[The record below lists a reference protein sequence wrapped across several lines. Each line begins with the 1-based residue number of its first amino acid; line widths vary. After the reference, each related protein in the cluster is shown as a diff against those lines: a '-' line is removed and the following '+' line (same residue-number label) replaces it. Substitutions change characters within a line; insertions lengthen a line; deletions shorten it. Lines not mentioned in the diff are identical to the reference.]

1 VTITGVKILF
11 KPKKNK
17 NWDIIKSEI
26 KRMYLEKPNPAVN
39 TETQGGDWEQGEIN
53 RLDLVIWK
61 MK

>member
-1 VTITGVKILF
+1 
-11 KPKKNK
+11 
-17 NWDIIKSEI
+17 
-26 KRMYLEKPNPAVN
+26 MYLEKPNPAVN